1 MYFLDEL
8 AKYDKE
14 VYDATCLELQRQRD
28 NIELIASENI
38 VSKAVLLAAGTILTN
53 KYAEGYPASAITAA
67 VSTSTSSRISRATAP
82 RSSSAPSMPTS
93 SPIRGASANL
103 AVFFALRRPRHRGGL

>member
-1 MYFLDEL
+1 MFFLDEL

-14 VYDATCLELQRQRD
+14 IYDATCLELQRQRD

-53 KYAEGYPASAITAA
+53 NRRCPVIQQQIQFFKHRYLLPISKRNLTHLKYFSVLLCRYVRSPAAFEAYVRLHLSF
-67 VSTSTSSRISRATAP
+67 
-82 RSSSAPSMPTS
+82 
-93 SPIRGASANL
+93 L
-103 AVFFALRRPRHRGGL
+103 LFK

>member
-38 VSKAVLLAAGTILTN
+38 VSKAVLLAAGT
-53 KYAEGYPASAITAA
+53 GSA
-67 VSTSTSSRISRATAP
+67 
-82 RSSSAPSMPTS
+82 
-93 SPIRGASANL
+93 L
-103 AVFFALRRPRHRGGL
+103 LLRKRHNSDE